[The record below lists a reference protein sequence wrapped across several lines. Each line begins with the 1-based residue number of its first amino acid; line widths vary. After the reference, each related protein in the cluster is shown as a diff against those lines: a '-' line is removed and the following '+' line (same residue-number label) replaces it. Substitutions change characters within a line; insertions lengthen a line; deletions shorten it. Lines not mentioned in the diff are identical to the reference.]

1 MANPKPGT
9 FRFSSKDAKAIM
21 ASPGVRKAGRRMAQ
35 VGMEAFRN
43 EARRHAK
50 TGQLAARVRIESAR
64 GWDGRPGH
72 RIVSSRA
79 GNQYALLGTKRSKP
93 VRANQAAMRAMQQK
107 RRY

>member
-1 MANPKPGT
+1 MPDPKPGS

-21 ASPGVRKAGRRMAQ
+21 RSKKVQQATRAMAEVGKKAFQA
-35 VGMEAFRN
+35 

-50 TGQLAARVRIESAR
+50 TGKLAAQVHIERAR
-64 GWDGRPGH
+64 GWDGRPGQ

-79 GNQYALLGTKRSKP
+79 AGQHALLGTKRSKP
-93 VRANQAAMRAMQQK
+93 VRANQAALRAMRQK

>member
-1 MANPKPGT
+1 MADPKPGT

-21 ASPGVRKAGRRMAQ
+21 ASRGVQKAGRRMAQ
-35 VGMEAFRN
+35 VGVDAFRR
-43 EARRHAK
+43 EAGRHKK
-50 TGQLAARVRIESAR
+50 TGQLAARVRVEPAR

-79 GNQYALLGTKRSKP
+79 GNEYALFGTRRSKP
-93 VRANQAAMRAMQQK
+93 VRATQAAMRAMSQR